1 MPLPSPKKSE
11 SNKSEY
17 IHRCMSDPLV
27 SKEFPEPKQRLAVC
41 NSIWEKHNLSDKLEK
56 L

>member
-1 MPLPSPKKSE
+1 MPLISPRKSE
-11 SNKSEY
+11 SKSEY
-17 IHRCMSDPLV
+17 IHRCMSNPLMI
-27 SKEFPEPKQRLAVC
+27 KEFTEPRQHLAVC

>member
-1 MPLPSPKKSE
+1 MPLIKPGKSE
-11 SNKSEY
+11 KDKS
-17 IHRCMSDPLV
+17 IFVHRCMSDPIT